1 MANRMME
8 LKEELATRKAGR
20 GAEARPRTDTPRQVV
35 KERLHDRE
43 RLAYMEERGEIKLG
57 TGKIPGSFW
66 TKPRPKDPEGDV
78 LDALLDQRDSN
89 Y

>member
-8 LKEELATRKAGR
+8 LKEELGNRGR
-20 GAEARPRTDTPRQVV
+20 RAPKRERTDTPRHVV
-35 KERLHDRE
+35 TERLHDRE
-43 RLAYMEERGEIKLG
+43 RLAHMEERGEIKLG
-57 TGKIPGSFW
+57 TGRIPGSFW